1 MSDFSSK
8 RSAFENPPEKEPTA
22 KQKASQFEAEARR
35 EKNKDALNKF
45 KVNINKGRK
54 VSPTGKPKL
63 FRVLHAPI

>member
-1 MSDFSSK
+1 MSEFNSK

-22 KQKASQFEAEARR
+22 KQKAAQFEAEARR

-54 VSPTGKPKL
+54 VNPTGTYLIIEFDP
-63 FRVLHAPI
+63 